1 MQGGLDGIAEMLK
14 DVHLIRLDLD
24 KEVIKV
30 IPQFVEDT
38 QKENIKL
45 KEELQTVKLSHTA
58 LKDSHADL
66 LA

>member
-38 QKENIKL
+38 KKENREL
-45 KEELQTVKLSHTA
+45 KEELQSA
-58 LKDSHADL
+58 
-66 LA
+66 

>member
-38 QKENIKL
+38 QKENKKL
-45 KEELQTVKLSHTA
+45 KEELETVK
-58 LKDSHADL
+58 
-66 LA
+66 

>member
-38 QKENIKL
+38 QKENKKL